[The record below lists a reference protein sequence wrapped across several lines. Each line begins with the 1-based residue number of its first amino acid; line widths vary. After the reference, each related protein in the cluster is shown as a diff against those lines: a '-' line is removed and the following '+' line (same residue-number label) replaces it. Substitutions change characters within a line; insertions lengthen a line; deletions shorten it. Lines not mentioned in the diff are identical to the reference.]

1 MHMSEQE
8 YDRGSE
14 REGEQGWKNMKIIKI
29 VYRLF
34 TIKRETNAD

>member
-14 REGEQGWKNMKIIKI
+14 RAGMENMKIIKI